1 LIEQSQDA
9 GGQHAA
15 LNIARDLE
23 QELRLLKEE
32 LHDFGADKPG
42 YEVLI
47 FHFEEKAHPRTC
59 LVNFWSNF
67 ASLKR
72 N

>member
-1 LIEQSQDA
+1 LIQHLIEESQNA

-15 LNIARDLE
+15 LNIIRNLE

-32 LHDFGADKPG
+32 LHDLAKDKPG

-47 FHFEEKAHPRTC
+47 FYFEEKAH
-59 LVNFWSNF
+59 VS
-67 ASLKR
+67 
-72 N
+72 